1 MDAFPAITAAA
12 DKLNRTLRGFAAPG
26 DYGYDTP
33 EGKFLLEMYRC
44 VHDLLNA
51 IDATRADREAR
62 AHVEQSPAA

>member
-1 MDAFPAITAAA
+1 MDTFPAITAAA

-33 EGKFLLEMYRC
+33 EGQFLLEMYRC
-44 VHDLLNA
+44 VRDLLNA
-51 IDATRADREAR
+51 IDATRADRTAR